1 MPADYNSHRV
11 LAIIPV
17 YDELGKIGEVISNF
31 SKTFV
36 DEICLVLD
44 SPTTTI
50 RNEIKNS
57 VRKIDVP
64 LHLIEN
70 YKRKGIGFAIRQG
83 IQYALENA
91 FDIIIVLAGNNK
103 DNPREIP
110 RFLDAIVYN
119 DYDYVQGSRF
129 APGGNHERTPIL
141 RGIFIRLYPL
151 LWSVLTKVPCTDVT
165 NGFRAYKTEILR
177 DKRINIWQDWLNSY
191 ELEYYIH
198 YKVLTLGYK
207 TREVPVSKI
216 YQYRNRGGYSKINPF
231 RDFWNIL
238 RPLFYLAL
246 GVRK

>member
-1 MPADYNSHRV
+1 MPMDYDSRSV

-17 YDELGKIGEVISNF
+17 YDEVEKIRKVLSNF
-31 SKTFV
+31 SEKFV
-36 DEICLVLD
+36 DEICIVLD
-44 SPTTTI
+44 SPTTMI
-50 RNEIKNS
+50 RNEIKYS
-57 VRKIDVP
+57 AKKIDVP
-64 LHLIEN
+64 IHLIEN
-70 YKRKGIGFAIRQG
+70 FRRRGIGFAIRLG
-83 IQYALENA
+83 IQYALENE

-110 RFLDAIVYN
+110 RFLDAIIHD

-129 APGGNHERTPIL
+129 VTGGNHEGTPIL
-141 RGIFIRLYPL
+141 RGIFVRLYPL
-151 LWSVLTKVPCTDVT
+151 FWSILTKVPCTDVT
-165 NGFRAYKTEILR
+165 NGFRAYKTEIFR
-177 DKRINIWQDWLNSY
+177 DKRINIWQDWLDSY

-216 YQYRNRGGYSKINPF
+216 YPYRNKGGYSKINPF

-246 GVRK
+246 NIRR